1 MYVRNYYFINNQLF
15 IIGGGEMQKVVCATK
30 GDPTTIRIDTTVII
44 PLKLPVGVITPQR
57 LQLKKTI

>member
-1 MYVRNYYFINNQLF
+1 
-15 IIGGGEMQKVVCATK
+15 MQKVACATK